1 MKKIR
6 NSKTQSLLCVVL
18 SLTML
23 AAAVSPLTT
32 QVVEATSATT
42 YTRTTNADGVVVRC
56 QDGYLPEATYDRIGL
71 VSPQDMVIDK
81 VIENGE
87 EVEYGYILNQ
97 GNTSGVKPFI
107 LKFNLDDVENTKE
120 IIDIG
125 ANLPYIKS
133 PTGLWIQTTTVDGF
147 TRKELYIADSSASY
161 TEKVIYATDAD
172 KALGLGD
179 YTHTYNGLIYRVQFD
194 LESNDLDLSKHE
206 IIHEPTE
213 YEVDR
218 SDYENY
224 EYIEYPKNAT
234 EEQKKELVA
243 GKQIIPTH
251 TNFDSD
257 KGVIVCKID
266 HCDERI
272 VPLGKYVM
280 KEPSYGQDTMFGPV
294 KVAVDSSGNIFV
306 ASQGTSSGMVQ
317 LAYDGEFVSFFVVNT
332 VAYNFLYQF
341 IKNFGTDKQLEKL
354 DNENPKPFTNVFID
368 GEDLVYSVT
377 TNQSPA
383 FDKYSTAGSSILETP
398 INLATL
404 QPAQMTV
411 TDSYVTKDGLIFL
424 SVKSGLIYVFA
435 PNGTL
440 IFFFGS
446 TPTVEGTS
454 NSNIVGFFNALES
467 IIVDSD
473 NRIWVV
479 DSAGGYLQ
487 TFTPTPYANSIIT
500 AITSFNGQEYE
511 VSREAWEQV
520 LKYDSLSVLANDGL
534 GKAYYYDQEYG
545 ESLRYFAASKNR
557 TLYSNVFWE
566 QRNDYLQQNLSTI
579 FFVALGVICVLV
591 LVSYLFNHNKKLKA
605 VKEKAA
611 GIKTKRWFMDLTVG
625 FRMITKPNDTFYEL
639 KNNKRGSMLGATI
652 YYVLAIIAFM
662 LNTYSYALP
671 FQYITENQLNPST
684 VFFAV
689 IAVLAVFVLCN
700 YLVSAI
706 NDGEGTFKD
715 IYKFTGYSL
724 LPMIICLPIAVGISY
739 GLTLNEEVL
748 LTILKSVGF
757 WGSGIF
763 LVIGILETH
772 NYTFGQTVK
781 NILLTIVFMILFVI
795 ICMVVIIMV
804 DQIKTLIEQIWK
816 EVKLRVGWY

>member
-1 MKKIR
+1 MKNIR
-6 NSKTQSLLCVVL
+6 NSKITSIFGVVL

-23 AAAVSPLTT
+23 VAATGPVTN
-32 QVVEATSATT
+32 QVVDATSATT
-42 YTRTTNADGVVVRC
+42 YTRTTNADGIVVRC
-56 QDGYLPEATYDRIGL
+56 QDGYLPEATYDRMGL

-97 GNTSGVKPFI
+97 GDSKTIKPFI
-107 LKFNLDDVENTKE
+107 TKFNLDDVEKTKE
-120 IIDIG
+120 VIEIG
-125 ANLPYIKS
+125 ANLPYIKA
-133 PTGLWIQTTTVDGF
+133 PTGLWIQTTTVEGY
-147 TRKELYIADSSASY
+147 TRKEMYIADASASY
-161 TEKVIYATDAD
+161 SITIPATDAD
-172 KALGLGD
+172 KALGLTN
-179 YTHTYNGLIYRVQFD
+179 YTHTFNGLIYRVQFD
-194 LESNDLDLSKHE
+194 MNTNDLDLSE
-206 IIHEPTE
+206 YSVITEPTE
-213 YEVDR
+213 FEVDR

-224 EYIEYPKNAT
+224 EYVQFNSNDT
-234 EEQKKELVA
+234 DEEKAAKIA
-243 GKQIIPTH
+243 GRQVMPTH
-251 TNFDSD
+251 TNFDST
-257 KGVIVCKID
+257 KGAIVCKID
-266 HCDERI
+266 QCEERI

-317 LAYDGEFVSFFVVNT
+317 LSYDGEFVSFFVVNT

-341 IKNFGTDKQLEKL
+341 IKNFGTDEQLEKL
-354 DNENPKPFTNVFID
+354 ENEKPKPFTNVFID
-368 GEDLVYSVT
+368 GDDLVYSVT
-377 TNQSPA
+377 TNQDPA
-383 FDKYSTAGSSILETP
+383 FDKYSTGGSSILETP
-398 INLATL
+398 ITLATL

-411 TDSYVTKDGLIFL
+411 TDSFVTEQGLIFL

-446 TPTVEGTS
+446 TPTAGGTS
-454 NSNIVGFFNALES
+454 NSNIVGFFNNLES
-467 IIVDSD
+467 IIVDDD

-487 TFTPTPYANSIIT
+487 TFTPTAYANSIIS
-500 AITSFNGQEYE
+500 AITTFNNQEYE

-534 GKAYYYDQEYG
+534 GKAYYYDQEYD

-557 TLYSNVFWE
+557 SLYSNVFWE

-579 FFVALGVICVLV
+579 FFVALGAIALIVVLV
-591 LVSYLFNHNKKLKA
+591 YLFNHNKKLKA
-605 VKEKAA
+605 VKEKAK
-611 GIKTKRWFMDLTVG
+611 GIKNYRWVKDLTVG
-625 FRMITKPNDTFYEL
+625 FRMIKKPNDTFYEL
-639 KNNKRGSMLGATI
+639 KNNKRGSVWGATI
-652 YYVLAIIAFM
+652 YYILAIVAFM
-662 LNTYSYALP
+662 LNTYCYALP
-671 FQYITENQLNPST
+671 FQYITANQLNPST

-724 LPMIICLPIAVGISY
+724 LPMIICLPISVGISY

-748 LTILKSVGF
+748 LTILKAVGF

-781 NILLTIVFMILFVI
+781 NILLTIIFMILFVI